1 MAHNPGTLR
10 QFLKTV
16 VRPAIY
22 GRRAALEVSAHHLHG
37 EPIPAIEAV
46 GRPFAPFEVGDAWG
60 AMWDTTWFRFRGS
73 IPQSWAGAEVVA
85 LIHLGGDQM
94 VGFTAEGQI
103 WDTGLRPVQGLHHKH
118 REFVLT
124 PEAQGNEPVDFFV
137 EAAANP
143 IPPWHLADWPL
154 LLPDYVGAPLYTLE
168 TAEMAVVDRSVEGL
182 FLDMRILSE
191 LVALDPDRAEETVLA
206 LDKAQGIIDPDNIS
220 ASVGAARDVLAPF
233 LERPTSSANTV
244 VAVGHAHIDSAWLWP
259 LRETRR
265 KCARTFSNQL
275 RLLEHYPE
283 HHFVCSQ
290 AVQYQWMK
298 DGYPDLFDQIVKQV
312 RSGRWEPVGG
322 MWVEPDTNVPSGE
335 SLVRQLVY
343 GKRFFAEEFGVE
355 THELWIPDVFGYSAA
370 LPQIAREAGVTS
382 LITQKMSWND
392 TNRFPHTT
400 FWWEGH
406 DGSRLLAH
414 FPPANTYNGDFSV
427 GEVAA
432 GQDQGLRPDGTA
444 LNLYPYGYGDGGG
457 GPNHTMVE
465 CFRRMADLDGL
476 PRTEIGTVAGF
487 LHQLGQEADA
497 LPVWVGELYLETHRA
512 TLTTHAEVKLAN
524 RRAEEA
530 LREAELWSVAA
541 TLDRRPDL
549 DRAWKLLLLHQF
561 HDILPGSSIYWVY
574 EDTAREQAEVLAIA
588 GSVIA
593 EAQTVVAGGE
603 GAVGLVAFNPSS
615 TDRTE
620 VLELPDGSLSLVSA
634 PACGWSTV
642 SSDRSLGGREQ
653 VAIGEG
659 WLDNGLLRV
668 EWDSD
673 GLLTSVRDLVAGRQV
688 LADGARGNVFQ
699 LHDDHPRAFDAW
711 DVDRTY
717 LDQVTDLVAVDSI
730 EVVERHPLRGAVR
743 FTRSFGSSTITQT
756 MRLTAGSRRLEFRTD
771 VQWHE
776 RHRFLKVA
784 FPVSVRSTRAT
795 FEIQHGHLERPT
807 VANTSWDEA
816 RFEVCGHRWA
826 DLSEPGY
833 GVALLNESKY
843 GYDILGHTIRLSL
856 LRAPGFPDPDADQG
870 SHHFAYALVPHE
882 GDLRD
887 AGVIVEA
894 EHFNLPLSLVA
905 GHGDGRVVSVDRPG
919 VSVEAVKWADH
930 SDAVVVRLCEVWG
943 SRGPVRVTLHR
954 PFVSVAR
961 TDLLE
966 RAVSPLVGLDGTVE
980 LELRPFEL
988 VTLAFDLGSADLPR
1002 QRSTKRAEKTP
1013 SKAGA
1018 GDDNDEK

>member
-1 MAHNPGTLR
+1 MADDPGSLR
-10 QFLKTV
+10 RFLKTV
-16 VRPAIY
+16 VHPAMY
-22 GRRAALEVSAHHLHG
+22 GPRAPLEVSAHHLHG

-46 GRPFAPFEVGDAWG
+46 ERVFTPFEVGDAWG
-60 AMWDTTWFRFRGS
+60 GTWDTTWFRFKGS
-73 IPQSWAGAEVVA
+73 VPGSWVGAEVVA
-85 LIHLGGDQM
+85 LIHLGGDEM

-103 WDTGLRPVQGLHHKH
+103 WDTGLRPVQGLHHRH

-124 PEAQGNEPVDFFV
+124 PEAHGGEPVEFLV

-143 IPPWHLADWPL
+143 IPPWVLADWPL
-154 LLPDYVGAPLYTLE
+154 LLPDYRGAPLYTLE
-168 TAEMAVVDRSVEGL
+168 TAELAVVDRSVEGL
-182 FLDMRILSE
+182 FLDMRILVELAALSPGRSE
-191 LVALDPDRAEETVLA
+191 EIFVV
-206 LDKAQGIIDPDNIS
+206 LDKARDIIDPENVS
-220 ASVGAARDVLAPF
+220 SSVAPARDALAP
-233 LERPTSSANTV
+233 LLDRARSSANSV
-244 VAVGHAHIDSAWLWP
+244 VAVGHAHIDCAWLWP

-275 RLLEHYPE
+275 RLLERYPE
-283 HHFVCSQ
+283 HRFVCSQ

-298 DGYPDLFDQIVKQV
+298 DDYPGLFEQMREQV

-343 GKRFFAEEFGVE
+343 GKRFFAEELGVE
-355 THELWIPDVFGYSAA
+355 AHELWIPDVFGYSAA
-370 LPQIAREAGVTS
+370 VPQIARGAGVTS

-392 TNRFPHTT
+392 TNTFPHTS

-427 GEVAA
+427 GEVSA
-432 GQDQGLRPDGTA
+432 GQDRGVGPHGAA
-444 LNLYPYGYGDGGG
+444 LNLYPFGYGDGGG

-465 CFRRMADLDGL
+465 RFRRMADLDGL
-476 PRTEIGTVAGF
+476 PRVEIGTVAGF
-487 LHQLGQEADA
+487 LDRLGQQADD
-497 LPVWVGELYLETHRA
+497 LPVWAGELYLEAHRA

-530 LREAELWSVAA
+530 LRAAELWSVAA
-541 TLDRRPDL
+541 SLDRRPDL

-561 HDILPGSSIYWVY
+561 HDILPGSSINWVY

-593 EAQTVVAGGE
+593 EAQTVVAGGD
-603 GAVGLVAFNPSS
+603 GAGGLVAFNTSS
-615 TDRTE
+615 TDRSE
-620 VLELPDGSLSLVSA
+620 VVELPDGSLALVSA
-634 PACGWSTV
+634 PACGWSMVPPDGSFGDTEPVTV
-642 SSDRSLGGREQ
+642 
-653 VAIGEG
+653 GEG

-668 EWDSD
+668 EWDGD
-673 GLLTSVRDLVAGRQV
+673 GLLTSVRDLVADRQV
-688 LADGARGNVFQ
+688 LADDGRGNLFQ

-711 DVDRTY
+711 DVDRSY
-717 LDQVTDLVAVDSI
+717 FDQVTDLVAVDSV
-730 EVVERHPLRGAVR
+730 EVVERNPLRSGVR
-743 FTRSFGSSTITQT
+743 FIRSFGASSITQT
-756 MRLTAGSRRLEFRTD
+756 MRLSAGSRRLEFHTE
-771 VQWHE
+771 VEWHE

-784 FPVSVRSTRAT
+784 FPVAVRSTRAT
-795 FEIQHGHLERPT
+795 YEIQHGHLERPT

-833 GVALLNESKY
+833 GVALLNDCKY

-856 LRAPGFPDPDADQG
+856 LRAPGFPDPEADRG

-887 AGVIVEA
+887 AGVIAEA
-894 EHFNLPLSLVA
+894 EHFNLPLSLRA
-905 GHGDGRVVSVDRPG
+905 GQGEGRVVSVDRPG
-919 VSVEAVKWADH
+919 VSVEAVKWADR

-943 SRGPVRVTLHR
+943 SRGPVRLTLHR

-966 RAVSPLVGLDGTVE
+966 RPLSPLTGHDGTVE
-980 LELRPFEL
+980 LVLRPFEL
-988 VTLAFDLGSADLPR
+988 VTLAFDLG
-1002 QRSTKRAEKTP
+1002 
-1013 SKAGA
+1013 
-1018 GDDNDEK
+1018 

>member
-1 MAHNPGTLR
+1 MPDDPASLR
-10 QFLKTV
+10 QFFKTV

-22 GRRAALEVSAHHLHG
+22 GPRAPLEVSAHHLHG

-46 GRPFAPFEVGDAWG
+46 RRPFTPFEVGDAWG
-60 AMWDTTWFRFRGS
+60 GMWDTTWFRLRGS
-73 IPQSWAGAEVVA
+73 IPDSWAGAEAVA
-85 LIHLGGDQM
+85 LVHLGGDEM

-103 WDTGLRPVQGLHHKH
+103 WDTGLRPLQGLHHRH
-118 REFVLT
+118 REFLLAPAAYGGEQV
-124 PEAQGNEPVDFFV
+124 EFFV

-154 LLPDYVGAPLYTLE
+154 LLPDYRGAPLYTLQ
-168 TAEMAVVDRSVEGL
+168 TAELAVADRSVEGL
-182 FLDMRILSE
+182 LLELQILLE
-191 LVALDPDRAEETVLA
+191 LAALDPDRSEELLGVLDTA
-206 LDKAQGIIDPDNIS
+206 RGIIDPGNVS
-220 ASVGAARDVLAPF
+220 ASVAPAREVLAAV
-233 LERPTSSANTV
+233 LDRPTSSANAV
-244 VAVGHAHIDSAWLWP
+244 VAVGHAHIDCAWLWP

-275 RLLEHYPE
+275 RLLERYPE
-283 HHFVCSQ
+283 HRFACSQ

-298 DGYPDLFDQIVKQV
+298 DEYPDLFEQIGEQV

-335 SLVRQLVY
+335 SLVRQLVH

-392 TNRFPHTT
+392 TNRFPHTS

-414 FPPANTYNGDFSV
+414 FPPADTYNGDFSV
-427 GEVAA
+427 VEVAA
-432 GQDQGLRPDGTA
+432 GQDRGVGPDGTA
-444 LNLYPYGYGDGGG
+444 LNLYPFGYGDGGG

-465 CFRRMADLDGL
+465 RFRRMSDLDCL
-476 PRTEIGTVAGF
+476 PRADIGTVGGF
-487 LHQLGQEADA
+487 LDRLSQEAEG
-497 LPVWVGELYLETHRA
+497 LPVWVGELYLEAHRA

-530 LREAELWSVAA
+530 LRGAELWSVAA
-541 TLDRRPDL
+541 SLDRRSAL
-549 DRAWKLLLLHQF
+549 DGAWKTLLLHQF
-561 HDILPGSSIYWVY
+561 HDILPGSSIHWVY
-574 EDTAREQAEVLAIA
+574 EDTAREQAEVLALA
-588 GSVIA
+588 ASVIDQ
-593 EAQTVVAGGE
+593 AQTVVAGGE
-603 GAVGLVAFNPSS
+603 VAEGLVAFNPSS

-620 VLELPDGSLSLVSA
+620 VVELPDGSLSLVSV
-634 PACGWSTV
+634 PACGWSALV
-642 SSDRSLGGREQ
+642 PDQSLGGTAQ
-653 VAIGEG
+653 VTAGEG

-668 EWDSD
+668 EWDGD
-673 GLLTSVRDLVAGRQV
+673 GLLTSVRDLAAGREV
-688 LADGARGNVFQ
+688 LAENERGNLFQ

-717 LDQVTDLVAVDSI
+717 LDQVTDLVAVDSL
-730 EVVERHPLRGAVR
+730 EVVERHPLRCGVR
-743 FTRSFGSSTITQT
+743 FIRSFGASTISQT
-756 MRLTAGSRRLEFRTD
+756 MRLSAGSRRLEFHTD
-771 VQWHE
+771 VEWHE

-784 FPVSVRSTRAT
+784 FPVSVRSQRAT
-795 FEIQHGHLERPT
+795 YEIQHGHLERPT

-856 LRAPGFPDPDADQG
+856 LRAPGFPDPEADQG

-887 AGVIVEA
+887 AGVIAEA
-894 EHFNLPLSLVA
+894 EHFNLALSLRA
-905 GHGDGRVVSVDRPG
+905 GQGEGRVVSVDRPG
-919 VSVEAVKWADH
+919 VSVEAVKWADR

-954 PFVSVAR
+954 PFASAAR

-966 RAVSPLVGLDGTVE
+966 RTVSPLADHDGTVE

-988 VTLAFDLGSADLPR
+988 VTLAFELG
-1002 QRSTKRAEKTP
+1002 
-1013 SKAGA
+1013 
-1018 GDDNDEK
+1018 

>member
-1 MAHNPGTLR
+1 MDDDLGSFR

-22 GRRAALEVSAHHLHG
+22 GRRAPLAVSAHHLHG
-37 EPIPAIEAV
+37 EPIPANEAV
-46 GRPFAPFEVGDAWG
+46 GRPFTPFEVGDAWG
-60 AMWDTTWFRFRGS
+60 GRWDTTWFRFRGS
-73 IPQSWAGAEVVA
+73 IPASWSGTEVVA

-103 WDTGLRPVQGLHHKH
+103 WDTGLLPVQGLHLRH

-124 PEAQGNEPVDFFV
+124 SEAYGDEPVEFFV

-143 IPPWHLADWPL
+143 IPPWLLADWPL
-154 LLPDYVGAPLYTLE
+154 LMPDYAGAPLYTLE
-168 TAEMAVVDRSVEGL
+168 MAELAVADRSVEGL
-182 FLDMRILSE
+182 FLDMQVLIE
-191 LVALDPDRAEETVLA
+191 LATLDPDRSEEIIPVLS
-206 LDKAQGIIDPDNIS
+206 KARSIIDPENVS
-220 ASVGAARDVLAPF
+220 ASVIPARDVLAP
-233 LERPTSSANTV
+233 LLDRPTSSANTV
-244 VAVGHAHIDSAWLWP
+244 VAVGHAHIDCAWLWP

-265 KCARTFSNQL
+265 KCARSFSNQL
-275 RLLEHYPE
+275 RLLERYPE

-298 DGYPDLFDQIVKQV
+298 DDYPELFEQIGEQV

-392 TNRFPHTT
+392 TNRFPHTS

-432 GQDQGLRPDGTA
+432 GQDQTLGPDGTA
-444 LNLYPYGYGDGGG
+444 FNLYPFGYGDGGG
-457 GPNHTMVE
+457 GPNHTIVDR
-465 CFRRMADLDGL
+465 FRRMTDLDGL
-476 PRTEIGTVAGF
+476 PRVEIGTVAGF
-487 LHQLGQEADA
+487 LDRLGQEADD
-497 LPVWVGELYLETHRA
+497 LPVWVGELYLEAHRA

-530 LREAELWSVAA
+530 LRAAELWSVAA
-541 TLDRRPDL
+541 SLDRRPDL
-549 DRAWKLLLLHQF
+549 ERAWKLLLLHQF
-561 HDILPGSSIYWVY
+561 HDILPGSSIHWVY

-588 GSVIA
+588 GSVIT
-593 EAQTVVAGGE
+593 EAQTALAGGE
-603 GAVGLVAFNPSS
+603 EAAGDEAGRDGSGGMVAFNPSS

-620 VLELPDGSLSLVSA
+620 VVELPDCSLALVSA
-634 PACGWSTV
+634 PACGWSMV
-642 SSDRSLGGREQ
+642 QHDRSLGGREQ
-653 VAIGEG
+653 VTIGEG

-668 EWDSD
+668 EWDGD
-673 GLLTSVRDLVAGRQV
+673 GLLTSVRDLVVGRQV
-688 LADGARGNVFQ
+688 LADGERGNLFQ

-717 LDQVTDLVAVDSI
+717 LDLVTDLVAADSI
-730 EVVERHPLRGAVR
+730 EVVQRHPLRGGVR
-743 FTRSFGSSTITQT
+743 FIRSFGASTITQT
-756 MRLTAGSRRLEFRTD
+756 MHLSAGSRRLEFHSD
-771 VQWHE
+771 VEWHE

-795 FEIQHGHLERPT
+795 YEIQHGHLERPT

-856 LRAPGFPDPDADQG
+856 LRAPGFPDPEADQG
-870 SHHFAYALVPHE
+870 SHHFAYALVPHA

-887 AGVIVEA
+887 AGVIAEA
-894 EHFNLPLSLVA
+894 EHFNLPLSLLP
-905 GHGDGRVVSVDRPG
+905 GQGEGRVVSVDRPG
-919 VSVEAVKWADH
+919 VSVEAVKWADR
-930 SDAVVVRLCEVWG
+930 SEALVVRLCEVWG
-943 SRGPVRVTLHR
+943 SRGLVRVTLHR

-966 RAVSPLVGLDGTVE
+966 RLAFPLSGHDGTVE
-980 LELRPFEL
+980 LDLRPFEL
-988 VTLAFDLGSADLPR
+988 VTLAFDLA
-1002 QRSTKRAEKTP
+1002 
-1013 SKAGA
+1013 
-1018 GDDNDEK
+1018 

>member
-1 MAHNPGTLR
+1 MAYSPGSLR
-10 QFLKTV
+10 RFLKTV
-16 VRPAIY
+16 IRPAIY
-22 GRRAALEVSAHHLHG
+22 GRRTPLEVSAHHLHG
-37 EPIPAIEAV
+37 EPIPAVHAV
-46 GRPFAPFEVGDAWG
+46 RRTFTPFEVGDTWG
-60 AMWDTTWFRFRGS
+60 GPWDTTWFRFRGS
-73 IPQSWAGAEVVA
+73 IPNSWVGAEAVA

-103 WDTGLRPVQGLHHKH
+103 WDTGLRPVQGLHHQH

-124 PEAQGNEPVDFFV
+124 PEARGDEPVEFFV

-143 IPPWHLADWPL
+143 IPPWHLADWPML
-154 LLPDYVGAPLYTLE
+154 VPDYSGAPLYTLE
-168 TAEMAVVDRSVEGL
+168 TAELAVVDRSVEGL
-182 FLDMRILSE
+182 FLDMRILVE
-191 LVALDPDRAEETVLA
+191 LAALNPDRSDQIMRA
-206 LDKAQGIIDPDNIS
+206 LDKARSIIDPDNVS
-220 ASVGAARDVLAPF
+220 AWVIPAREVLSP
-233 LERPTSSANTV
+233 LLDRPTSSSNKV
-244 VAVGHAHIDSAWLWP
+244 VGVGHAHIDCAWLWP

-275 RLLEHYPE
+275 RLLERYPE

-298 DGYPDLFDQIVKQV
+298 DGYPDLYEQIVEQV
-312 RSGRWEPVGG
+312 RSERWEPVGG
-322 MWVEPDTNVPSGE
+322 MWVEPDTNIPSGE

-382 LITQKMSWND
+382 FITQKMSWND
-392 TNRFPHTT
+392 TNPFPHTS

-432 GQDQGLRPDGTA
+432 GQERALGPDGTA
-444 LNLYPYGYGDGGG
+444 LNLYPFGYGDGGG
-457 GPNHTMVE
+457 GPNHIMVE
-465 CFRRMADLDGL
+465 RFRRMTDLDGL

-487 LHQLGQEADA
+487 LDRLGQQADD
-497 LPVWVGELYLETHRA
+497 LPVWVGELYLEAHRA

-530 LREAELWSVAA
+530 LRAAELWSVAA
-541 TLDRRPDL
+541 SLDRRPDL
-549 DRAWKLLLLHQF
+549 ERAWKLLLLHQF
-561 HDILPGSSIYWVY
+561 HDILPGSSIHWVY
-574 EDTAREQAEVLAIA
+574 EDTAREHAEVLAIA
-588 GSVIA
+588 GSVIS
-593 EAQTVVAGGE
+593 EAQAVVCGGDGAGN
-603 GAVGLVAFNPSS
+603 VVAFNPSS

-620 VLELPDGSLSLVSA
+620 VVELPDRSLALVSA

-642 SSDRSLGGREQ
+642 LPDRSPDGRDA
-653 VAIGEG
+653 VTIGEG
-659 WLDNGLLRV
+659 YLDNGHLRV
-668 EWDSD
+668 EWDGD
-673 GLLTSVRDLVAGRQV
+673 GLLTSVRDIVAGRQV
-688 LADGARGNVFQ
+688 LADNERGNLFQ

-717 LDQVTDLVAVDSI
+717 LDRVTNLVAVDSI
-730 EVVERHPLRGAVR
+730 EVVERHPLRGGVR
-743 FTRSFGSSTITQT
+743 FIRSFGASTITQT
-756 MRLTAGSRRLEFRTD
+756 MRLAAGTRRLEFHTD
-771 VQWHE
+771 VEWHE

-856 LRAPGFPDPDADQG
+856 LRAPGFPDPEADQG
-870 SHHFAYALVPHE
+870 SHHFAYALLPHE

-887 AGVIVEA
+887 AGVIAEA
-894 EHFNLPLSLVA
+894 EHFNLPLTLLP
-905 GHGDGRVVSVDRPG
+905 GRGEGRVVSVDRPG
-919 VSVEAVKWADH
+919 VSLEAVKWADR

-954 PFVSVAR
+954 PFVSAVR

-966 RAVSPLVGLDGTVE
+966 RALCPLASNDGIIE

-988 VTLAFDLGSADLPR
+988 VTLAFDLG
-1002 QRSTKRAEKTP
+1002 
-1013 SKAGA
+1013 
-1018 GDDNDEK
+1018 

>member
-1 MAHNPGTLR
+1 MADNPDSVRRYLN
-10 QFLKTV
+10 TV

-46 GRPFAPFEVGDAWG
+46 GRPFTPFEVGDAWG
-60 AMWDTTWFRFRGS
+60 GRWDTTWFRFRGS
-73 IPQSWAGAEVVA
+73 IPDSWSGAEVVA

-103 WDTGLRPVQGLHHKH
+103 WDSGLRPVQGLHHQH

-124 PEAQGNEPVDFFV
+124 TVAQGDEPVDFFV

-154 LLPDYVGAPLYTLE
+154 LLPDYSGAPLYTLE
-168 TAEMAVVDRSVEGL
+168 TAELAVVDRSVEAL
-182 FLDMRILSE
+182 FLDMRVLVE
-191 LVALDPDRAEETVLA
+191 LAAQDPDRSEETILA
-206 LDKAQGIIDPDNIS
+206 LERVRGIIDPEDVS
-220 ASVGAARDVLAPF
+220 AWVFPARDILAP
-233 LERPTSSANTV
+233 LLDRPTSSANAV
-244 VAVGHAHIDSAWLWP
+244 VAVGHAHIDCAWLWP

-275 RLLEHYPE
+275 RLLERYPE
-283 HHFVCSQ
+283 HRFVCSQ
-290 AVQYQWMK
+290 AAQYQWMK
-298 DGYPDLFDQIVKQV
+298 DGYPDLYEQIVEQV
-312 RSGRWEPVGG
+312 RSERWEPVGG

-392 TNRFPHTT
+392 TNRFPHTS

-427 GEVAA
+427 GEVAV
-432 GQDQGLRPDGTA
+432 GQDRGLTPDGTA
-444 LNLYPYGYGDGGG
+444 LNLYPFGYGDGGG
-457 GPNHTMVE
+457 GPNHSMVE
-465 CFRRMADLDGL
+465 RFRRMADLDSL
-476 PRTEIGTVAGF
+476 PHVEIGSVADF
-487 LHQLGQEADA
+487 LDRLGQEADD

-512 TLTTHAEVKLAN
+512 TLTTHAAVKLAN

-530 LREAELWSVAA
+530 LRAAELWSVGAS
-541 TLDRRPDL
+541 LDRRPDL
-549 DRAWKLLLLHQF
+549 ERAWKLLLLHQF
-561 HDILPGSSIYWVY
+561 HDILPGSSIHWVY

-593 EAQTVVAGGE
+593 EAQTVVAGGD

-620 VLELPDGSLSLVSA
+620 VVELPDGSLALVSA

-642 SSDRSLGGREQ
+642 SPDRSLDGRGQ
-653 VAIGEG
+653 VAVGDG

-668 EWDSD
+668 EWDGD

-688 LADGARGNVFQ
+688 LAAGERGNLFQ

-730 EVVERHPLRGAVR
+730 EVVERHPLRGSVR
-743 FTRSFGSSTITQT
+743 FIRSFGASTITQT
-756 MRLTAGSRRLEFRTD
+756 MRLTAGSRRLEFHTD
-771 VQWHE
+771 VAWHE

-856 LRAPGFPDPDADQG
+856 LRAPGFPDPEADQG

-887 AGVIVEA
+887 AGVIAEA
-894 EHFNLPLSLVA
+894 EHFNLPLSLLA
-905 GHGDGRVVSVDRPG
+905 GQGEGRVVSVDRPG
-919 VSVEAVKWADH
+919 VSVEAVKWADR

-954 PFVSVAR
+954 PFMSVVR

-966 RAVSPLVGLDGTVE
+966 RVVSPLVGHDGTVE
-980 LELRPFEL
+980 LELGPFEL
-988 VTLAFDLGSADLPR
+988 VTLAFDLGSTLN
-1002 QRSTKRAEKTP
+1002 QE
-1013 SKAGA
+1013 G
-1018 GDDNDEK
+1018 

>member
-1 MAHNPGTLR
+1 MGGPVSAARLGPMADNPGSLR

-22 GRRAALEVSAHHLHG
+22 GRCAPLEVAAHHLHG
-37 EPIPAIEAV
+37 EPVPATEAV
-46 GRPFAPFEVGDAWG
+46 RRPFTPFEVGDAWG
-60 AMWDTTWFRFRGS
+60 GTWDTTWFRFQGS
-73 IPQSWAGAEVVA
+73 IPGSWAGDEVVA
-85 LIHLGGDQM
+85 LIHLGGDEM

-103 WDTGLRPVQGLHHKH
+103 WDTRLRPVQGLHHRH

-124 PEAQGNEPVDFFV
+124 REARGDEPVEFFV

-143 IPPWHLADWPL
+143 IPPWLLADWPL
-154 LLPDYVGAPLYTLE
+154 LSPDFAGAPLYTLE
-168 TAEMAVVDRSVEGL
+168 AAELAVADRSVEGL
-182 FLDMRILSE
+182 FLDMRILIE
-191 LVALDPDRAEETVLA
+191 LAALDPHRSEEINLV
-206 LDKAQGIIDPDNIS
+206 LDKARGLIDAQNVS
-220 ASVGAARDVLAPF
+220 ASVVPARDVLAPL
-233 LERPTSSANTV
+233 LERPTSSANAV
-244 VAVGHAHIDSAWLWP
+244 VAVGHAHIDCAWLWP

-275 RLLEHYPE
+275 RLLERYPE

-298 DGYPDLFDQIVKQV
+298 EGYPDLFEEIGEQV
-312 RSGRWEPVGG
+312 RSARWEPVGG

-335 SLVRQLVY
+335 SLVRQLVH

-370 LPQIAREAGVTS
+370 LPQIAREAGVTTFV
-382 LITQKMSWND
+382 TQKMSWND
-392 TNRFPHTT
+392 TNTFPHTS

-432 GQDQGLRPDGTA
+432 GQDPGSGSNATA
-444 LNLYPYGYGDGGG
+444 LNLYPFGYGDGGG
-457 GPNHTMVE
+457 GPNRAMIE
-465 CFRRMADLDGL
+465 RFRRMADLDGL

-487 LHQLGQEADA
+487 LDRLDRAADD
-497 LPVWVGELYLETHRA
+497 LPVWVGELYLEGHRA
-512 TLTTHAEVKLAN
+512 TLTTHADVKLAN

-530 LREAELWSVAA
+530 LRAAELWSVGAS
-541 TLDRRPDL
+541 LDRRPDL
-549 DRAWKLLLLHQF
+549 DRAWKILLLHQF
-561 HDILPGSSIYWVY
+561 HDILPGSSIHWVY

-588 GSVIA
+588 GSVIT
-593 EAQTVVAGGE
+593 EAQTVIAGRDETG
-603 GAVGLVAFNPSS
+603 GMVAFNASS

-620 VLELPDGSLSLVSA
+620 VVELPDGSLALVSA
-634 PACGWSTV
+634 PACGWSMV
-642 SSDRSLGGREQ
+642 PSDRSPGGREQ
-653 VAIGEG
+653 VTVGEG

-668 EWDSD
+668 EWDGD
-673 GLLTSVRDLVAGRQV
+673 GLLTSVRDLLAGRQV
-688 LADGARGNVFQ
+688 LADDERGNLFQ
-699 LHDDHPRAFDAW
+699 LHEDHPRAFDAW

-717 LDQVTDLVAVDSI
+717 LDEVTDLVAVDLI
-730 EVVERHPLRGAVR
+730 EVVERHPLRCGVR
-743 FTRSFGSSTITQT
+743 FIRSFGASRITQT
-756 MRLTAGSRRLEFRTD
+756 MRLCAGTRRLEFHTD
-771 VQWHE
+771 VEWHE

-795 FEIQHGHLERPT
+795 YEIQHGHLERPT
-807 VANTSWDEA
+807 VANTSWDVA

-843 GYDILGHTIRLSL
+843 GYDTLGHTIRLSL
-856 LRAPGFPDPDADQG
+856 LRAPGFPDPEADQG
-870 SHHFAYALVPHE
+870 SHHFAYALFPHE

-887 AGVIVEA
+887 AGVIADA
-894 EHFNLPLSLVA
+894 EHFNLPLSLLA
-905 GHGDGRVVSVDRPG
+905 GQGEGRVVSVDRPG
-919 VSVEAVKWADH
+919 VSVEAVKWADR
-930 SDAVVVRLCEVWG
+930 SDGVVVRLCEVWG

-966 RAVSPLVGLDGTVE
+966 RAVAPLTARDGVVE
-980 LELRPFEL
+980 FELRPFEL
-988 VTLAFDLGSADLPR
+988 VTLAFEVR
-1002 QRSTKRAEKTP
+1002 
-1013 SKAGA
+1013 
-1018 GDDNDEK
+1018 

>member
-1 MAHNPGTLR
+1 MSDNPGSLQR
-10 QFLKTV
+10 FMKTV
-16 VRPAIY
+16 LRPAIY
-22 GRRAALEVSAHHLHG
+22 DRPTPLEVSAHHLDG

-46 GRPFAPFEVGDAWG
+46 QRPFTPFEVGDAWG
-60 AMWDTTWFRFRGS
+60 GTWGTTWFRFKGS
-73 IPQSWAGAEVVA
+73 IPNSWVGAEAVA

-103 WDTGLRPVQGLHHKH
+103 WDRELRAVQGLHHRH
-118 REFVLT
+118 REFVLSLR
-124 PEAQGNEPVDFFV
+124 AQGDEAVEFFV

-143 IPPWHLADWPL
+143 IPPWHLADWPM
-154 LLPDYVGAPLYTLE
+154 LLPDYGGAPLYTLE
-168 TAEMAVVDRSVEGL
+168 TAELAVVDRAVEGL
-182 FLDMRILSE
+182 FLDMRILVE
-191 LVALDPDRAEETVLA
+191 LAALDPSRSDEIMPA
-206 LDKAQGIIDPDNIS
+206 LSKVVSIIDPENVS
-220 ASVGAARDVLAPF
+220 ASVPPAREVLAP
-233 LERPTSSANTV
+233 LMDQPTSSANAV
-244 VAVGHAHIDSAWLWP
+244 VAVGHAHIDCAWLWP

-275 RLLEHYPE
+275 RLLERYPE

-298 DGYPDLFDQIVKQV
+298 DGYPDLYEEIVEQV

-322 MWVEPDTNVPSGE
+322 MWVEPDTNIPSGE

-370 LPQIAREAGVTS
+370 LPQIAREAGITS
-382 LITQKMSWND
+382 FITQKMSWND
-392 TNRFPHTT
+392 TNRFPHTS

-406 DGSRLLAH
+406 NGSRLLAH

-432 GQDQGLRPDGTA
+432 GQERDVETDRTA
-444 LNLYPYGYGDGGG
+444 LSLYPFGYGDGGG

-465 CFRRMADLDGL
+465 RFRRMKDLDGL
-476 PRTEIGTVAGF
+476 PRTEIGTVAVF
-487 LHQLGQEADA
+487 LDRLAQAVDD
-497 LPVWVGELYLETHRA
+497 LPVWVGELYLEAHRA

-530 LREAELWSVAA
+530 LRAAELWSVAA
-541 TLDRRPDL
+541 SLDRRPDVE
-549 DRAWKLLLLHQF
+549 RAWKLLLLHQF
-561 HDILPGSSIYWVY
+561 HDILPGSSIHWVY
-574 EDTAREQAEVLAIA
+574 EDTARDHSEVLAIA
-588 GSVIA
+588 ISVIS
-593 EAQTVVAGGE
+593 EAQAVLAGASGS
-603 GAVGLVAFNPSS
+603 AGLVAFNSSS

-620 VLELPDGSLSLVSA
+620 VVERSDGVLTLVSV

-642 SSDRSLGGREQ
+642 SPDRSIGGREA
-653 VAIGEG
+653 VTVGEG
-659 WLDNGLLRV
+659 WMDNGLLRV
-668 EWDSD
+668 EWDGN
-673 GLLTSVRDLVAGRQV
+673 GLLTSVRDIVAGRQV
-688 LADGARGNVFQ
+688 LAVGELGNLFQ

-717 LDQVTDLVAVDSI
+717 LEQVTDLIDVDSI
-730 EVVERHPLRGAVR
+730 EVVERHPLRGGVR
-743 FTRSFGSSTITQT
+743 FIRSFGSSTISQT
-756 MRLTAGSRRLEFRTD
+756 MRLAAGSRRLEFHTD
-771 VQWHE
+771 VEWHE

-784 FPVSVRSTRAT
+784 FPVSVHSTRAT
-795 FEIQHGHLERPT
+795 YEIQHGHLERPT

-856 LRAPGFPDPDADQG
+856 LRAPGFPDPEADQG
-870 SHHFAYALVPHE
+870 RHHFAYALLPHE

-887 AGVIVEA
+887 AGVVAEA
-894 EHFNLPLSLVA
+894 EHFNLPLTLLA
-905 GHGDGRVVSVDRPG
+905 GQGEGRVVSIDRPG
-919 VSVEAVKWADH
+919 VSVEAVKWADR
-930 SDAVVVRLCEVWG
+930 SDAVVIRLCEVWG

-954 PFVSVAR
+954 PYVSVVR

-966 RAVSPLVGLDGTVE
+966 RTVCPLADDNGTIE
-980 LELRPFEL
+980 LELSPFEL
-988 VTLAFDLGSADLPR
+988 VTLAFEL
-1002 QRSTKRAEKTP
+1002 
-1013 SKAGA
+1013 
-1018 GDDNDEK
+1018 N